1 VRRHDFRLATVL
13 RVRRAQEE
21 SARARLL
28 RGNRRVQQ
36 AAESHDRSVLHYRM
50 VPQSNGAV
58 AATVFRRER
67 AASDLAAAT
76 LAHAGTQ
83 LTSAQSQAAVARGQ
97 WQEAAQRVEALERL
111 ERRVQEDARVDAAR
125 TEANAVD
132 ELVTSRFIRTN
143 GASAGAGVRP

>member
-1 VRRHDFRLATVL
+1 
-13 RVRRAQEE
+13 
-21 SARARLL
+21 
-28 RGNRRVQQ
+28 
-36 AAESHDRSVLHYRM
+36 M
-50 VPQSNGAV
+50 VPQSTGAV

-83 LTSAQSQAAVARGQ
+83 LTAAHSQAAVARCH
-97 WQEAAQRVEALERL
+97 WQDAARRVEALERL

-132 ELVTSRFIRTN
+132 ELVTSRFIRTK
-143 GASAGAGVRP
+143 GASAGEGVRP